1 MTTITLTLQLPE
13 QFANALA
20 AKHPSG
26 LEAAAAVALKAYV
39 TGGRPII
46 NKDRDAAIV
55 RLILDGKRRA
65 DIAKEFDLSIV
76 RINQIAAENQ
86 VTTQRPSFQDRQ
98 RKKQL
103 AAEQEVVRQRLLREW
118 SDD

>member
-1 MTTITLTLQLPE
+1 MTTVTLTLDLPE
-13 QFANALA
+13 QFAKALA

-26 LEAAAAVALKAYV
+26 LEAAAAVALRAYL
-39 TGGRPII
+39 TGGRPIV

-76 RINQIAAENQ
+76 RINQIAAENN
-86 VTTQRPSFQDRQ
+86 VTTPRESMHSRAI
-98 RKKQL
+98 KAKL
-103 AAEQEVVRQRLLREW
+103 SAEQEAAKQKLLREW
-118 SDD
+118 S